1 MPYVVA
7 TQTMHF
13 GTADGTVTIAKGQ
26 RVDSKESY
34 VKSAAAG
41 VFVPADDYV
50 VANDPVVHRAVEAAT
65 AAPGET
71 RAVVKPAKAAAKNP
85 AKKRTRKKAVKK

>member
-13 GTADGTVTIAKGQ
+13 GSADGTVTIAKGQ
-26 RVDSKESY
+26 RVDSKASY
-34 VKSAAAG
+34 VKNAAEG
-41 VFVPADDYV
+41 VFVAAADYV

-71 RAVVKPAKAAAKNP
+71 RNVTKPAKKA
-85 AKKRTRKKAVKK
+85 TRKKVAKK

>member
-7 TQTMHF
+7 TETMHV
-13 GTADGTVTIAKGQ
+13 GTVNGTVTIAKGQ

-34 VKSAAAG
+34 VKNATAG
-41 VFVPADDYV
+41 KFVPADDYV

-65 AAPGET
+65 ANPGET
-71 RAVVKPAKAAAKNP
+71 RNVAKPAKKQP
-85 AKKRTRKKAVKK
+85 KVKVKRKKAAKK